1 MKEDEK
7 ILLVD
12 DEPLVLVAFHRALC
26 TEFHVEM
33 AVGPDEAMQKLE
45 NQGPFAVLVSDFK
58 MPVMNGVQFLA
69 YVGRCYP
76 ETVRI
81 MLTGQADL
89 NAAMAA
95 VNEGHVFRFLSKPCP
110 ATILA
115 RTLEA
120 ALDQYRLI
128 TAEREL
134 LRHTLMGSITML
146 AEILS
151 AVAPAAFSCS
161 FRIQRYVM
169 LLAKAVG
176 LQDAWQL
183 EVAGVLSQIGCIAVL
198 PPDAIHARS
207 MDLLE
212 DNPHLFS
219 RQPLAAANF
228 LRKIPRLETT
238 AEIVALQHKPH
249 REYDPD
255 SEDNAR
261 NLVELG
267 GQILHVAVEL
277 ERLIRRGSDF
287 PGAIK
292 EMRCWKGE
300 YNPYLLD
307 ALDAAGEPSSGW
319 VPASVTIVDLDTS
332 MVADEDIRALNGQV
346 LVRKGE
352 QLTDPLL
359 ERLRSFVAAVGIV
372 EPIKV
377 VLPQEVAFHDDL
389 NQNGCQPGSLWA
401 KSDGPGLSAPLV
413 LEPR

>member
-1 MKEDEK
+1 
-7 ILLVD
+7 
-12 DEPLVLVAFHRALC
+12 
-26 TEFHVEM
+26 
-33 AVGPDEAMQKLE
+33 
-45 NQGPFAVLVSDFK
+45 
-58 MPVMNGVQFLA
+58 
-69 YVGRCYP
+69 
-76 ETVRI
+76 
-81 MLTGQADL
+81 
-89 NAAMAA
+89 
-95 VNEGHVFRFLSKPCP
+95 
-110 ATILA
+110 
-115 RTLEA
+115 
-120 ALDQYRLI
+120 
-128 TAEREL
+128 
-134 LRHTLMGSITML
+134 
-146 AEILS
+146 
-151 AVAPAAFSCS
+151 
-161 FRIQRYVM
+161 
-169 LLAKAVG
+169 
-176 LQDAWQL
+176 
-183 EVAGVLSQIGCIAVL
+183 VL
-198 PPDAIHARS
+198 PPDAIHALS

-346 LVRKGE
+346 LVPKGE

-359 ERLRSFVAAVGIV
+359 ERLRSFVAAVGIA

-401 KSDGPGLSAPLV
+401 KSDGPGLSATSGPRAPLKNPADIEKKR
-413 LEPR
+413 LT